1 MESNIIRGNVV
12 SYFSISDWADEERV
26 SESSREGEAKAILD
40 GSNLAIIGWKN
51 ICGI

>member
-26 SESSREGEAKAILD
+26 SESSRGEAKAIID
-40 GSNLAIIGWKN
+40 GSYLAVIGWKN
-51 ICGI
+51 IRGI